1 MSDDDWDA
9 PITLQ
14 AKPAVRYN
22 DDEDEVA
29 VDAVDTAETTKAK
42 KPLDAKQ
49 ELLKA
54 SAQVRGGE
62 AERRLTHTARANK
75 SKRSARPSWRARRN
89 ARGVP
94 GP

>member
-14 AKPAVRYN
+14 AKPALRY
-22 DDEDEVA
+22 DDEVV